1 MHSGVILSQNNYAVF
16 VGFIYK
22 IMFLLVK
29 FTCIACLLQ
38 VFYFQF
44 LHVVIIVV
52 ALTVD
57 NYMYMHVCWIS
68 IYSLVF
74 TH

>member
-1 MHSGVILSQNNYAVF
+1 MHSGVILSQNNYYAVF

-57 NYMYMHVCWIS
+57 NYMYMHVC
-68 IYSLVF
+68 
-74 TH
+74 